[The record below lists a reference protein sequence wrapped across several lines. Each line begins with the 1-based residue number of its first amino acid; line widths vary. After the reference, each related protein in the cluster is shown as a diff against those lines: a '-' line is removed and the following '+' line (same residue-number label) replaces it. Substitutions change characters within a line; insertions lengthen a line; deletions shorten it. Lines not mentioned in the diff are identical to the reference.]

1 MKGFL
6 SFSGSDDTFFNVAMP
21 WVKLMDENEI
31 KVASIYSN
39 PVDLYKGQYSTSA
52 MHARDFYVGLIT
64 VKGKT
69 LERALNEW
77 KVALESDKPTI
88 LLLDDKV
95 KLPEG
100 VAFNSSKVIRF
111 NKNNPQKA
119 IQLIETQM
127 AKCRP
132 FTNEKG
138 VPVINRVAGYFCC
151 LSALTII
158 QQLTKLQKVQA
169 QEAVLAA

>member
-1 MKGFL
+1 MK
-6 SFSGSDDTFFNVAMP
+6 SFFSYSGSDDTFFNVITP
-21 WVKLMDENEI
+21 WVQLMGEN
-31 KVASIYSN
+31 SIAVSSTFSN

-100 VAFNSSKVIRF
+100 AVLNSSKVIRF

-127 AKCRP
+127 AKCPP

-138 VPVINRVAGYFCC
+138 VPVINRVACYFCC

-158 QQLTKLQKVQA
+158 QQLTRLQKVQA
-169 QEAVLAA
+169 EEAVLAD